1 MKIVTFE
8 VADDYI
14 GLSTEEKPIEDVNDG
29 STLLEVDT
37 GYSYIFY
44 EGVWY
49 KQQEI
54 LK

>member
-14 GLSTEEKPIEDVNDG
+14 GLSTEEKPRENVNDG

-37 GYSYIFY
+37 GYSYIFC
-44 EGVWY
+44 EAVWY
-49 KQQEI
+49 KQ
-54 LK
+54 

>member
-8 VADDYI
+8 VSDDYI

-37 GYSYIFY
+37 GDSYIFY
-44 EGVWY
+44 QGNWY
-49 KQQEI
+49 KQ
-54 LK
+54 

>member
-14 GLSTEEKPIEDVNDG
+14 GLSTEEKPIEDVRDG

-37 GYSYIFY
+37 GDTYIFY
-44 EGVWY
+44 EGAWY
-49 KQQEI
+49 KQ
-54 LK
+54 